1 VNRER
6 LRRPCR
12 PLAGGAQWYK
22 DAIIYEVP
30 VRAFADSNGDGVGD
44 FRGLVER
51 LDYLQDLGVTAL
63 WLLPFY
69 PSPLRDDGYDIAD
82 YTAIHP
88 RYGTLADFKL
98 FLREAHR
105 RGLRVITELVVNHT
119 SDQHPWFQRAR
130 RAPAGD
136 PLRDFYV
143 WSDTPEAFR
152 DARIIFKDFETS
164 NWTWDPVAGAYY
176 WHRFYSHQPDLNF
189 DNPKVWEA
197 VFAAMDF
204 WLEMGIDGLRLDA
217 IPYLYE
223 REGTNCENLPETHG
237 FLRALRRHVDEK
249 FADRMLLAEANQ
261 WPEDAAAYFG
271 KGDECHMAFH
281 FPVMPRLFMAIR
293 MEDRLPILDILQQ
306 TPPIPPACQ
315 WALFLRNHDELT
327 LEMVTD
333 EDRDYMYRVYARD
346 PQARLNLGIRR
357 RLAPL
362 LDNHR
367 AKIELMNGLL
377 FSLPG
382 TPVLYYGDEVGMGD
396 NIYLGDRNGVRTPMQ
411 WNGDRNAGFSHANPQ
426 SLYLPL
432 IIDPEYHYQAVNVE
446 VQQKNPH
453 SLLWWTKRLID
464 LRKRHPAFG
473 RGSITF
479 LTPHNHKVLAF
490 IRSHADLPDAQRNG
504 YGSAGP
510 DDVLV
515 VANLSRLTQCVELD
529 LSAYQ
534 GYTPVELLGRTP
546 FPEAGDHPYLLTLGP
561 YAFYWFG
568 LEKRHAPAAVGPTG
582 SALRPAFVVED
593 RWDSVFHRTAKGLLE
608 EWLPHYLP
616 SCPWFPRRNF
626 QVEAAMILETIP
638 TVAASRIANA
648 AADPSSFVYV
658 ALVQV
663 EFSSGDSE
671 TYVLPLAFATGAAA
685 DAVRADRP
693 QAVVAQLQVYPREG
707 ANREEEAAP
716 AEGVLY
722 DPLGEP
728 AFARALLD
736 AILRQR
742 RYRRSAGELL
752 AYPVGG
758 RPDFQSGRGEEAG
771 LKIRPT
777 PSVAAEKAT
786 GEPPVAAQLR
796 GELRNTS
803 VVFGN
808 RYILKVFRRAEEGV
822 SPEVEVGRFLA
833 EKTNFA
839 NAAPLAGVLEYR
851 RGWGEPMTLAVLH
864 AYVPHQADGW
874 HFFQDALGR
883 FFEQTLTR
891 REHAE
896 ELPLPQQQ
904 LLDLLAVEV
913 PRLAQDAI
921 GTALETARLLGQ
933 RAAEMHL
940 ALASRPEEPAF
951 APEPFTSHYQR
962 SLYQSL
968 RSQIRQT
975 FVLLR
980 DDLSALPADLHGA
993 AERLLGQEEA
1003 LLDRARA
1010 IYEHKIRAQRIR
1022 SHGDFTLREVLY
1034 TGRDFAFIDFEG
1046 VPTRPLSD
1054 RRRKHT
1060 PLRDVAVMLRSFHYA
1075 VQAALEN
1082 GNVRREDRPALLPWA
1097 RLWQLWVSV
1106 AFLRGY
1112 WGTAATGNILPATL
1126 PEQEVLLDY
1135 YQIKRALQEVRYEL
1149 ARGRGRL
1156 GIPLQGL
1163 LQVLEAPAA
1172 FPPAAAPPAQVQGE
1186 KVVASSPAQGG
1197 EKS

>member
-1 VNRER
+1 
-6 LRRPCR
+6 
-12 PLAGGAQWYK
+12 
-22 DAIIYEVP
+22 
-30 VRAFADSNGDGVGD
+30 VRAFADSSGDGIGD

-69 PSPLRDDGYDIAD
+69 PSPGRDDGYDIAD

-143 WSDTPEAFR
+143 WSDTPEAFGE
-152 DARIIFKDFETS
+152 ARIIFKDFEPS

-197 VFAAMDF
+197 VFGVLDF
-204 WLEMGIDGLRLDA
+204 WLDLGIDGLRLDA
-217 IPYLYE
+217 VPYLFE
-223 REGTNCENLPETHG
+223 REGTNCENLPETHA

-293 MEDRLPILDILQQ
+293 MEDRLPVHDILQQ
-306 TPPIPPACQ
+306 TPPIPSSCQ

-362 LDNHR
+362 LENHR

-382 TPVLYYGDEVGMGD
+382 TPVLYYGDEIGMGD

-432 IIDPEYHYQAVNVE
+432 IIDPEYHYQAINVE
-446 VQQKNPH
+446 VQQNNTH

-479 LTPHNHKVLAF
+479 LTPQNHKVLAF
-490 IRSHADLPDAQRNG
+490 IRSYAGPPDAQRNG
-504 YGSAGP
+504 SPGP

-515 VANLSRLTQCVELD
+515 VANLSRLAQFVELD

-546 FPEAGDHPYLLTLGP
+546 FPEASDRPYLLTLGP
-561 YAFYWFG
+561 YAFFWFG
-568 LEKRHAPAAVGPTG
+568 LEKRHALAAAGPAG

-608 EWLPHYLP
+608 EWLPNYLAT
-616 SCPWFPRRNF
+616 CPWFPRRNTP
-626 QVEAAMILETIP
+626 VEAAMILETIP
-638 TVAASRIANA
+638 MPTGLGGAAG
-648 AADPSSFVYV
+648 PPSFVHV

-663 EFSSGDSE
+663 EFSAGDSE
-671 TYVLPLAFATGAAA
+671 TYVLPLAYAAGAAA
-685 DAVRADRP
+685 DAVRAERP
-693 QAVVAQLQVYPREG
+693 QSVIAQLQVHPRG
-707 ANREEEAAP
+707 NGGREPED
-716 AEGVLY
+716 GVLY

-728 AFARALLD
+728 AFGQALLE

-742 RYRRSAGELL
+742 RYRRSAGQLL
-752 AYPVGG
+752 AYPLTGVRDQG
-758 RPDFQSGRGEEAG
+758 SGVREEPMAPAP
-771 LKIRPT
+771 PT
-777 PSVAAEKAT
+777 PNPQ
-786 GEPPVAAQLR
+786 PPTPESASPALLR
-796 GELRNTS
+796 GEQRNS
-803 VVFGN
+803 SIVFGT
-808 RYILKVFRRAEEGV
+808 RYILKVFRRVEEGV

-833 EKTNFA
+833 EKTTFA
-839 NAAPLAGVLEYR
+839 NVARLAGVLEYR

-864 AYVPHQADGW
+864 AYVPHQSDGW

-883 FFEQTLTR
+883 FFEQVLTR
-891 REHAE
+891 HSEKD
-896 ELPLPQQQ
+896 ELGMTIDEWKKKR

-913 PRLAQDAI
+913 PKLAQEAI
-921 GTALETARLLGQ
+921 GSALETARLLGQ

-940 ALASRPEEPAF
+940 ALASRPEDPAF

-968 RSQIRQT
+968 RSQVRQT

-980 DDLSALPADLHGA
+980 DNLEGLAADVRTA
-993 AERLLGQEEA
+993 AERLLGREEA
-1003 LLDRARA
+1003 LLERARA
-1010 IYEHKIRAQRIR
+1010 VCEHKIATPRLRC
-1022 SHGDFTLREVLY
+1022 HGDFTLREVLY
-1034 TGRDFAFIDFEG
+1034 TGRDFVVIDFEG

-1054 RRRKHT
+1054 RRRKYT

-1075 VQAALEN
+1075 AQAALEN
-1082 GNVRREDRPALLPWA
+1082 GNVRREDRPALVPWA
-1097 RLWQLWVSV
+1097 RLWQLWTSV

-1112 WGTAATGNILPATL
+1112 WGTTGAGNILPATL

-1135 YQIKRALQEVRYEL
+1135 YQIKRALHELRYET
-1149 ARGRGRL
+1149 GRGRNRI
-1156 GIPLQGL
+1156 GIPIQGL
-1163 LQVLEAPAA
+1163 TQVLETPVPFSAPAQPVA
-1172 FPPAAAPPAQVQGE
+1172 QGPGTEVVTAAPGP
-1186 KVVASSPAQGG
+1186 GG
-1197 EKS
+1197 EKT